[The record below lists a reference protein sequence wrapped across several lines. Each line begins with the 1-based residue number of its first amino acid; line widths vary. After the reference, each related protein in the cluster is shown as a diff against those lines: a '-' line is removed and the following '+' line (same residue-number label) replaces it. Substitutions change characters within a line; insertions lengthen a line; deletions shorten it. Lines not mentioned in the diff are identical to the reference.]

1 MELKKVE
8 VAFKDIVLPG
18 GGANEEF
25 LAALREELKKM
36 EEGGAQGEGV
46 LLCPV
51 FGADECKD
59 TDAALEITAAY
70 KHCARRVKDCAA
82 VKGFA
87 IPAAF
92 KGMERADEI
101 IENFKSEL
109 LEKHPHYVFE

>member
-8 VAFKDIVLPG
+8 AAYKDIVLPG

-25 LAALREELKKM
+25 LAALREKLKGM
-36 EEGGAQGEGV
+36 EEGGCQGV
-46 LLCPV
+46 LVCPL
-51 FGADECKD
+51 FGAEDCKD

-70 KHCARRVKDCAA
+70 KHCARRIKDCQA
-82 VKGFA
+82 VKGFE

-92 KGMERADEI
+92 KGMDRADEI